1 MFYDNQVTTASA
13 HFPILLVHGGA
24 WAIPA
29 DAAAAHESGV
39 RRALETGYALLSRG
53 ASALDAVE
61 AAVTVLEDDPT
72 FDAGRGSFLTSDGR
86 VQLDALLMDG
96 GRMKAGGVACVERL
110 RNPIQAARLVLEKSQ
125 HVYFVGPGAEQFA
138 QAHGMALIDNSE
150 LVLDRE
156 RQRLLHAQARNSAG
170 FADETFSGP
179 DISLPADLHD
189 DKSPETA
196 VLLAQAGHPSSA
208 DRTHIFADGDSVTK
222 DSATGSFVS
231 GHDFTACEK
240 MQRLEQEASGHDFT
254 ACEKMQRL
262 EQEASGHDFSRAD
275 TIAKKINRALA
286 PEGKQSLPRKESR
299 TESADSM
306 THAKGPRPSGQDRA
320 EGRPPTAED
329 HDTVGAV
336 ALDSRGNLA
345 AATSTGGTLNK
356 TPGRVGDSSL
366 IGCGCYADNLSAAV
380 SLTGWGEPIMKL
392 VLGKWATD
400 RVASGIAPDLAASEA
415 IAYLFNRLG
424 GHGGIILL
432 GPDGRFGLAH
442 NTPAMAWGL
451 ATPTTLQ
458 TGLTI

>member
-1 MFYDNQVTTASA
+1 MFYDIAVTSTA
-13 HFPILLVHGGA
+13 HHTPTLLVHGGA

-29 DAAAAHESGV
+29 DAASAHQAGV
-39 RRALETGYALLSRG
+39 RNALETGYAILSRG
-53 ASALDAVE
+53 GSSIDAVE
-61 AAVTVLEDDPT
+61 AAVTVLEDNPT

-110 RNPIQAARLVLEKSQ
+110 RNPIQAARLVLEHSQ
-125 HVYFVGPGAEQFA
+125 HVYFVGAGAEQFA
-138 QAHGMALIDNSE
+138 QTHGMSLIDNSE

-156 RQRLLHAQARNSAG
+156 RERLVHAKLRESAG
-170 FADETFSGP
+170 LGDDTFSGLDSP
-179 DISLPADLHD
+179 LLPVLDD

-196 VLLAQAGHPSSA
+196 VTEKG
-208 DRTHIFADGDSVTK
+208 
-222 DSATGSFVS
+222 TGSS
-231 GHDFTACEK
+231 GEGKSF
-240 MQRLEQEASGHDFT
+240 SGKGT
-254 ACEKMQRL
+254 
-262 EQEASGHDFSRAD
+262 GFSPYIESPKE
-275 TIAKKINRALA
+275 TRALA
-286 PEGKQSLPRKESR
+286 PEGKPSLPGF
-299 TESADSM
+299 DS
-306 THAKGPRPSGQDRA
+306 
-320 EGRPPTAED
+320 

-336 ALDSRGNLA
+336 ALDARGNLA

-400 RVASGIAPDLAASEA
+400 RVANGTAPEIAAREA
-415 IAYLFNRLG
+415 ISYLFNRLG

-432 GPDGRFGLAH
+432 GPDGRFGFAH

-451 ATPTTLQ
+451 ATPNGLQ
-458 TGLTI
+458 TGLTA

>member
-1 MFYDNQVTTASA
+1 LGCKIILLYKTPPRTFRLLIRDPRQLRYHIPVTIPTT
-13 HFPILLVHGGA
+13 HVPTLLVHGGA

-29 DAAAAHESGV
+29 DAAAAHETGV
-39 RRALETGYALLSRG
+39 RNALEAGYALLSRG
-53 ASALDAVE
+53 GSALDAVE
-61 AAVTVLEDDPT
+61 AAVSVLENDPT

-96 GRMKAGGVACVERL
+96 GRMKAGGVACVEHL
-110 RNPIQAARLVLEKSQ
+110 RNPIQAARLVLEQSP
-125 HVYFVGPGAEQFA
+125 HVYFVGDGAEQFA
-138 QAHGMALIDNSE
+138 QAHGMALIDNAE

-156 RQRLLHAQARNSAG
+156 RERLAQAKARQSAG
-170 FADETFSGP
+170 LADETFSGH
-179 DISLPADLHD
+179 ILHD

-196 VLLAQAGHPSSA
+196 FPP
-208 DRTHIFADGDSVTK
+208 DPDSPGF
-222 DSATGSFVS
+222 GS
-231 GHDFTACEK
+231 
-240 MQRLEQEASGHDFT
+240 
-254 ACEKMQRL
+254 
-262 EQEASGHDFSRAD
+262 
-275 TIAKKINRALA
+275 
-286 PEGKQSLPRKESR
+286 
-299 TESADSM
+299 
-306 THAKGPRPSGQDRA
+306 
-320 EGRPPTAED
+320 

-336 ALDSRGNLA
+336 ALDAHGNLA

-400 RVASGIAPDLAASEA
+400 RVAEGTAPEMAAQQA
-415 IAYLFNRLG
+415 ISYLFNRLG

-451 ATPTTLQ
+451 ATPSGLH
-458 TGLTI
+458 TGLTA